1 MTERQGPNPRSP
13 RTAEGAGSQ
22 RRDTP
27 RREGRPTPEQRDP
40 EAARRQAE
48 ERATAEILALED
60 DLDRERERAGRSIE
74 EIQRRLEE
82 AEARAAGDVTVTD
95 ARAREDAANRL
106 QEQRGD
112 VPREAESERRMPAR
126 ERELIAERDETAE
139 ALENGLKRLGEHT
152 QQLKAQI
159 EALEAETDARVQ
171 KVVEEAE
178 EQVRAR
184 LSAEQKKLARAAEL
198 RFQSALKSCEQ
209 SLRSEREAATEA
221 AEAAQRRL
229 DEIAEQIEAAGQRV
243 EGAESQLADEKATH
257 QDETEKRL
265 EAELK
270 RLEAEADS
278 RFDHRLAKVVTETET
293 RMQEDAERRLREQ
306 EEILRAEAEERVR
319 ATTETVRD
327 ETARQTREELERLR
341 AELEEERDSRG
352 KLIEEAEQRAL
363 KRDAERSAEA
373 QVAAARRGTA
383 QAKKDADDAETDEQ
397 AAVERP
403 KGRRGFSLGRLR
415 PRRRRKAVEEADDAA
430 VATEDEAERKPAGA
444 DDAGAEKAGKT
455 GETKKESRA
464 KAAQQRKAKAGVAK
478 TTSRG
483 KSAAETAES
492 KPKRSSD
499 SPLDVNEATFEQL
512 RDLGMSVTQ
521 ATRVIA
527 YREREAGFDSVDDL
541 DSVPGIPKPFGS
553 ELKDR
558 LTA

>member
-1 MTERQGPNPRSP
+1 MTERQGPNPDSP

-27 RREGRPTPEQRDP
+27 RREGGPTPEQRDR

-106 QEQRGD
+106 REQRGD

-139 ALENGLKRLGEHT
+139 ALENALKRLGEHA
-152 QQLKAQI
+152 QQLNAQI

-171 KVVEEAE
+171 EIKESAE
-178 EQVRAR
+178 TRAR
-184 LSAEQKKLARAAEL
+184 EEFDALRRAAEL
-198 RFQSALKSCEQ
+198 RLRSALTSSER

-229 DEIAEQIEAAGQRV
+229 DEIAEQIEAGGQRV
-243 EGAESQLADEKATH
+243 EGAESRLADEKATLE
-257 QDETEKRL
+257 DETEKRL

-278 RFDHRLAKVVTETET
+278 RFDHRLAKVVTKTET
-293 RMQEDAERRLREQ
+293 RMQEDAQRRLREQ
-306 EEILRAEAEERVR
+306 EEMLRAEAEERVR
-319 ATTETVRD
+319 VTTETVRD

-352 KLIEEAEQRAL
+352 KLIEEAEQRA
-363 KRDAERSAEA
+363 RRAEA
-373 QVAAARRGTA
+373 EVAAARRGTA
-383 QAKKDADDAETDEQ
+383 QARKDADDAETDEQ
-397 AAVERP
+397 AAVGRP

-430 VATEDEAERKPAGA
+430 VATGDEAERKPAGA

-455 GETKKESRA
+455 GEI
-464 KAAQQRKAKAGVAK
+464 
-478 TTSRG
+478 
-483 KSAAETAES
+483 
-492 KPKRSSD
+492 
-499 SPLDVNEATFEQL
+499 DVNEATFEQL

-541 DSVPGIPKPFGS
+541 DSIPGIPKPFVS

>member
-1 MTERQGPNPRSP
+1 MTERQGPNPGSP
-13 RTAEGAGSQ
+13 RTAEGAGS
-22 RRDTP
+22 RHRDTP

-60 DLDRERERAGRSIE
+60 DLERERERAGRSVE

-95 ARAREDAANRL
+95 ARAREDAADRL
-106 QEQRGD
+106 REQRGD
-112 VPREAESERRMPAR
+112 VPREVESERRMPAR
-126 ERELIAERDETAE
+126 ERELIAERDEMAE
-139 ALENGLKRLGEHT
+139 APANALKRLDEHT
-152 QQLKAQI
+152 RQLEAQI
-159 EALEAETDARVQ
+159 EALEAETDARIQ

-184 LSAEQKKLARAAEL
+184 LSAGQKDLARAEGDLARKIKKINEIKESAETRAREEVDAVRRAAEL
-198 RFQSALKSCEQ
+198 RFQSAQ
-209 SLRSEREAATEA
+209 
-221 AEAAQRRL
+221 
-229 DEIAEQIEAAGQRV
+229 
-243 EGAESQLADEKATH
+243 DEKATL

-278 RFDHRLAKVVTETET
+278 RFDDRLAKVVTETET

-306 EEILRAEAEERVR
+306 EEMLRAEAEERVR
-319 ATTETVRD
+319 VTTQTVRD

-352 KLIEEAEQRAL
+352 KLIEEAEQRA
-363 KRDAERSAEA
+363 RRAEA

-383 QAKKDADDAETDEQ
+383 QAKEDADNAETDEQ

-403 KGRRGFSLGRLR
+403 KGRRGFSPGRLR

-430 VATEDEAERKPAGA
+430 VGTEDEAGRKPAGA

-455 GETKKESRA
+455 GEI
-464 KAAQQRKAKAGVAK
+464 
-478 TTSRG
+478 
-483 KSAAETAES
+483 
-492 KPKRSSD
+492 
-499 SPLDVNEATFEQL
+499 DVNEATFEQL

-541 DSVPGIPKPFGS
+541 DSVPGIPKPFVS